1 MGDAVMEV
9 EEIGDELADLDALE
23 ESLSTGM
30 QPGAV
35 ASSSDAPESEKNSM
49 SPKAAD
55 YSFDGIPDLV
65 DLDALEQ
72 SITTTSG
79 AAPEPEPEPESEPV
93 DGTASQATAPV
104 ERTGCAKYLPEC
116 CVRDWWNEQ
125 VHPAKMDE
133 LAHVFAYFDAD
144 GNGSIDKH
152 ELREVIQD
160 LFAGGHVKQPTD
172 EMVASMME
180 AGDKDGDGLIDFPEF
195 VDLVIG
201 ADLNLHPTLCD
212 RCQNPR
218 RERRCYLRQKPGV
231 RCGPPDNDRF
241 DPKSL
246 PHPAFWV
253 LVKTILVHTA
263 VGIVLLVLAV
273 GADGDIKISSGLSA
287 LLLVLASFGLTL
299 AYAGVPANRCWFGM
313 YLLVLVAQIC
323 ISSAMLFPYIFDE
336 QCTVGGVEVH
346 EACLGFITDY
356 DQVGYA
362 KDACIA
368 LKNELGQSYCSFK
381 TDCDLLL
388 TEGRCESEMSVHGTR
403 QCTWRE
409 DDLREGGFCNATS
422 PDTTCA

>member
-1 MGDAVMEV
+1 MEV

-23 ESLSTGM
+23 ESLSSGM

-35 ASSSDAPESEKNSM
+35 ANCIDAPESEKNSM

-55 YSFDGIPDLV
+55 YSIDGIPDLV

-72 SITTTSG
+72 SITTASG
-79 AAPEPEPEPESEPV
+79 TAPEPEPEPESEPV
-93 DGTASQATAPV
+93 DDTESQATGPV
-104 ERTGCAKYLPEC
+104 ERPGFAKCLPEC
-116 CVRDWWNEQ
+116 CVRDWWNEE
-125 VHPAKMDE
+125 VHPAKEKE

-152 ELREVIQD
+152 ELRKVIQD

-172 EMVASMME
+172 TLVASMME
-180 AGDKDGDGLIDFPEF
+180 AGDKDGNGLIDFPEF
-195 VDLVIG
+195 VKLVTS
-201 ADLNLHPTLCD
+201 ADLNLHPSLCD
-212 RCQNPR
+212 RCRDSR
-218 RERRCYLRQKPGV
+218 RERRCFFRQKPGV

-253 LVKTILVHTA
+253 LTKTIFSHTA
-263 VGIVLLVLAV
+263 VGVVLLVLAI
-273 GADGDIKISSGLSA
+273 GADGDVKISSGLSA
-287 LLLVLASFGLTL
+287 LLIVLASFGLTL
-299 AYAGVPANRCWFGM
+299 AYAGVPANRCLFGL

-323 ISSAMLFPYIFDE
+323 ISTTMLFPYIFDE
-336 QCTVGGVEVH
+336 QCTVAGVEVH

-356 DQVGYA
+356 DQVGDA

-368 LKNELGQSYCSFK
+368 LKTELGQTYCNFK

-388 TEGRCESEMSVHGTR
+388 TEFSCELESHGTR
-403 QCTWRE
+403 ECTWRE
-409 DDLREGGFCNATS
+409 DDLGEGGFCNATS
-422 PDTTCA
+422 PDTACA